1 MWLTC
6 VTNTR
11 PTHRGTHTHAP
22 LDTHGILVHSVTF
35 TQANI
40 HQRVYAPIVVFLIH
54 TLCVSVYVCIFPS
67 SATAIVVVVS
77 ATFFTFNALCV
88 LCVNVVFHIRIV
100 RENISIIHCTAP
112 LLCE

>member
-67 SATAIVVVVS
+67 SAAATATAIVVVVS
-77 ATFFTFNALCV
+77 ATFFLLSMLCV
-88 LCVNVVFHIRIV
+88 CSV
-100 RENISIIHCTAP
+100 
-112 LLCE
+112 